1 MYVCMN
7 ESIYVCTYTLFVNK
21 RKKKK
26 HDIGKKY
33 CHLIILLQNQR
44 HRTEIQ
50 VSMYVSMYRCM
61 YVCMYRCMY
70 VCLYVFM
77 YQCMY
82 VHILYLKQERKEHN
96 IGKTN
101 ITIGLFFTE

>member
-1 MYVCMN
+1 MTLVKIMPFDNFFTKSKTSYRNSSIDVC
-7 ESIYVCTYTLFVNK
+7 I
-21 RKKKK
+21 
-26 HDIGKKY
+26 D
-33 CHLIILLQNQR
+33 
-44 HRTEIQ
+44 
-50 VSMYVSMYRCM
+50 VSM

-82 VHILYLKQERKEHN
+82 VHILYLKKERKEHN

-101 ITIGLFFTE
+101 IAIGLFFTE